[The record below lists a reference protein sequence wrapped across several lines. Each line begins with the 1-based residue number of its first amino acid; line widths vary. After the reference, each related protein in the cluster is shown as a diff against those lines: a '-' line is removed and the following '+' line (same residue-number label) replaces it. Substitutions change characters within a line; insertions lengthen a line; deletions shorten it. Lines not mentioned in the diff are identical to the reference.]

1 MWPDRVSNPGP
12 LTYEQ
17 LCTNDKKI
25 SVSSSALFHHDLA
38 VHKYILPHSECLLS
52 LGAARQT
59 LSSTYRMLTK
69 GMRDTKLVF
78 SPNLN
83 CS

>member
-1 MWPDRVSNPGP
+1 MWPDRVSTPGP
-12 LTYEQ
+12 LTRVAMYERQ
-17 LCTNDKKI
+17 KI
-25 SVSSSALFHHDLA
+25 SVSSSVLFHQDLA

-59 LSSTYRMLTK
+59 LSSTFRMLSK